1 MKLTRRGYL
10 VLSIV
15 GGAIGLGLVHGSR
28 ALNAIVAP
36 LVVVSIAAFVIVWRA
51 EEPTI
56 DRHPI
61 EAGHVGDERT
71 VSFVVDSGRGT
82 VATVVDAVDSG
93 LTADENRFAV
103 VLSGETELSYSIRL
117 DERGE
122 RTVGPTTVVIRDLLG
137 LVERHVTSQ
146 KTEPV
151 LVYPPVY
158 ELTPTARREL
168 SSIANTAR
176 EFDRAE
182 FDRLREYNHGDSLRD
197 VHWKS
202 AAKRPGDELIVKEF
216 VADAG
221 LDRVSLVAECRSG
234 CGDEM
239 ATAAATLVDH
249 LLEAD
254 IGLVLTVPYD
264 RTTQGGADRRH
275 ELLAA
280 TAVADEGTAGRDHSE
295 NADILVHT
303 DGEAVVVT
311 VGDRTIPFADLCLYD
326 DSDGIDD
333 GSPIGETGGL
343 FDEGATPRE
352 AVS

>member
-1 MKLTRRGYL
+1 MKVTPRGYL
-10 VLSIV
+10 VLSII
-15 GGAIGLGLVHGSR
+15 GMAIVLGLLHGSR

-36 LVVVSIAAFVIVWRA
+36 LVVAGIAAVVIVWRA
-51 EEPTI
+51 EDPTI
-56 DRHPI
+56 DRRPI

-71 VSFVVDSGRGT
+71 VSFVVESGRGT
-82 VATVVDAVDSG
+82 VATVVDAVDDG
-93 LTADENRFAV
+93 LTTDENGFEV
-103 VLSGETELSYSIRL
+103 VLSGETELAYSIRL

-122 RTVGPTTVVIRDLLG
+122 RTVGPTTVAIRDLLG
-137 LVERHVTSQ
+137 LVERHVTCPE
-146 KTEPV
+146 TEPV

-168 SSIANTAR
+168 TSIANTAR

-182 FDRLREYNHGDSLRD
+182 FDRLREYQHGDSLRD

-202 AAKRPGDELIVKEF
+202 AAKRPGDQLIVKEF

-234 CGDEM
+234 YGDEM

-254 IGLVLTVPYD
+254 IGVVLTVPYD
-264 RTTQGGADRRH
+264 RTTQGGADHRH
-275 ELLAA
+275 ELLATTA
-280 TAVADEGTAGRDHSE
+280 TADEGTAGRDHSD

-303 DGEAVVVT
+303 VEDAVVVT
-311 VGDRTIPFADLCLYD
+311 VGDRTVPFEELCAYEETD
-326 DSDGIDD
+326 DDRPAVGD
-333 GSPIGETGGL
+333 TGGL
-343 FDEGATPRE
+343 FDEGITPQE